1 MKRFVIFLLVIVIV
15 FFLRNP
21 ILRSFAK
28 FLIYENEITDQFPV
42 AFVLSGGSF
51 DRGNHAAAVF
61 KSGVVNQIVCTG
73 ENQSPDLKVFFE
85 DKDILESTL
94 TKIQIAKM
102 GVPDSLIFLLKKGT
116 STLEESDYILEYCKE
131 YNIDRCI
138 VISSKFHTRR
148 IKQVFKKKF
157 KDNEVDLYITGAP
170 SSGFDEMQ
178 WWKSEGGLIAVNN
191 EYIKQ
196 GYYLARDIKNLFLWK
211 K

>member
-1 MKRFVIFLLVIVIV
+1 M
-15 FFLRNP
+15 
-21 ILRSFAK
+21 
-28 FLIYENEITDQFPV
+28 IYENEITDQFPV
-42 AFVLSGGSF
+42 AFVLSGGSY

-61 KSGVVNQIVCTG
+61 KSGVVESIVCTG

-94 TKIQIAKM
+94 TKMQIVKM
-102 GVPDSLIFLLKKGT
+102 GVPDSLVILLNKGS
-116 STLEESDYILEYCKE
+116 STLEESDHILAYCLE
-131 YNIDRCI
+131 NDIDRCI
-138 VISSKFHTRR
+138 IISSKFHTRR

-157 KDNEVDLYITGAP
+157 KDNGIELYITGAP

-196 GYYLARDIKNLFLWK
+196 GYYFAIDLKNLFLWK